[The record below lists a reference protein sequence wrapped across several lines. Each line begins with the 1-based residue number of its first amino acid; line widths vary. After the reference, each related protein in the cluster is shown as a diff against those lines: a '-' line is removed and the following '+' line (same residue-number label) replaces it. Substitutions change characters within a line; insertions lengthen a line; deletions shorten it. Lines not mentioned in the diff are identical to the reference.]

1 MTPCSIVAAATR
13 LHTTVHSHVADVH
26 TAQSGSSPVGCVD
39 DDEND
44 DTFLMRHHRP
54 HKIQKRAVR
63 RRKHPPLPHVDVRL
77 QLHASRYT
85 EVAAN
90 PFSSARRGWPTT
102 STSRPMDYH
111 CSRSA
116 RRLMFLLARTLAVG
130 RHARH
135 DDLFQHFVVVKA
147 LRPPSLERQQSC
159 LVLLAL
165 LFWSRRRTLRKA

>member
-1 MTPCSIVAAATR
+1 M
-13 LHTTVHSHVADVH
+13 
-26 TAQSGSSPVGCVD
+26 VD

-44 DTFLMRHHRP
+44 DTFFLCDMRHHRP

-147 LRPPSLERQQSC
+147 PRPQLGAPGSPLLEPPPDPAQSLKPELRPSSKPQPLWDHWAPCPRHPRPPRAQG
-159 LVLLAL
+159 
-165 LFWSRRRTLRKA
+165 R